1 MPINNSSF
9 QLIKEL
15 MDLQATS
22 GAEDQVREYLKKNIH
37 DKVDELV
44 TDGLGSL
51 FGVKHAK
58 KKDAPVVMVAAHMD
72 EVGFMVESIKSNGLL
87 SVVSL
92 GGWNMQVVSAQ
103 RFTLQTEQGDF
114 PVVSSS
120 VPPHLLKDKN
130 QTPELSQLSF
140 DGGFSSKEEA
150 ESFGVRPGDAI
161 VPDAETIPMA
171 NSSRVLGKAFD
182 NRYGVAMVI
191 DLLRNLANVDLDY
204 TLVAGAT
211 VQEEVG
217 LRGAK
222 SAVELIKP
230 DFFIAVDASPANDI
244 SGSKE
249 AMGQLGEGFL
259 VRVQDPG
266 MLTPRKIIR
275 WMVGLAEEHK
285 INYQY
290 YFAKGGT
297 DAVAAQVGHTG
308 IPSCVIGCPARYI
321 HTHQSIFDMKDY
333 ESAKEIILTVIKD
346 LNKNK
351 IKEFQTF

>member
-1 MPINNSSF
+1 MPTNDSSF

-22 GAEDQVREYLKKNIH
+22 GAEDQVRDYLKENIQ
-37 DKVDELV
+37 DYVDEFI

-58 KKDAPVVMVAAHMD
+58 KKDAQVVMVAAHMD

-103 RFTLQTEQGDF
+103 RFTLQTEKGDY
-114 PVVSSS
+114 PIVSSS
-120 VPPHLLKDKN
+120 VPPHLLEDKN
-130 QTPELSQLSF
+130 QAPNLSQISF
-140 DGGFSSKEEA
+140 DAGFSSKEEA
-150 ESFGVRPGDAI
+150 ESFGVRPGDVI
-161 VPDAETIPMA
+161 VPDVETIQMA
-171 NSSRVLGKAFD
+171 ASSRILGKAFD
-182 NRYGVAMVI
+182 NRYGMAMVI
-191 DLLRNLANVDLDY
+191 ELMRNTADLDLDY

-222 SAVELIKP
+222 TAAELIKP
-230 DFFIAVDASPANDI
+230 DLFIAVDASPAADTD
-244 SGSKE
+244 GSKE

-266 MLTPRKIIR
+266 MLTPRKIVR
-275 WMVGLAEEHK
+275 WLVDLAEEHET
-285 INYQY
+285 NYQY

-297 DAVAAQVGHTG
+297 DAVAAQVAHTG

-321 HTHQSIFDMKDY
+321 HTHQSIFDMNDY
-333 ESAKEIILTVIKD
+333 EAAKEMIVTVIKD
-346 LNKNK
+346 LDENK